1 MLSNLTE
8 LEVVRAWH
16 DALNERDL
24 DRLLELSDE
33 DVEVIGPRGAGRGRE
48 LLSDWAFRA
57 GVSLSFGRMFHR
69 GDRIVVEE
77 FAQWR
82 SSETGDVVGTANVAS
97 VFEVRGGKITRVHRF
112 DDLDSALN
120 DAELDVM
127 DEVTA

>member
-1 MLSNLTE
+1 MLSNLTAI
-8 LEVVRAWH
+8 EVVRAWH

-33 DVEVIGPRGAGRGRE
+33 DVEVSGPLGTGRGRE

-57 GVSLSFGRMFHR
+57 GVSLSFGRMFQR
-69 GDRIVVEE
+69 GDRVVIEE

-97 VFEVRGGKITRVHRF
+97 LFETRGGKVTRIHRF
-112 DDLDSALN
+112 DDLTTALRH
-120 DAELDVM
+120 AELDQA
-127 DEVTA
+127 DEVRV